1 MCGLAIELEGDVV
14 TSIRGDHDDPFSRGH
29 VCPKALALKELH
41 EDPDRLRKPMRRTA
55 SGDFEEISWNMA
67 LDEVA
72 GRLHHLQ
79 KVHGRDA
86 VGAYVGNP
94 NVHNLGSMLFAPSL
108 LRTLRTKNRWS
119 ATSADQLP
127 AMLAAQQMLGHQ
139 LLLGV
144 PDLDRTHTLIIFGA
158 NPLASNGSLMS
169 AGDVRGR
176 LKGISER
183 GEVWVF
189 DPRRSETARKAER
202 HDFIRPG
209 TDAMVLLAILN
220 DGLER
225 HGPRLRHMAD
235 AVEGL
240 DALRTAIA
248 TFTPEAVA
256 ERSGVSVERMR
267 EVADRLWGDQPAVV
281 YGRVGACVQ
290 AFGGLSMWAIN
301 LLNLLSGNFDR
312 EGGWMF
318 AQPAFDLVDAPM
330 GIGVGRG
337 SFGRWRSRVRG
348 LPEFG
353 GELPVVT
360 LAEEILTEGEGQVR
374 GLLTVAGNPV
384 LSSPNGRRVEEA
396 LQSLEFFAA
405 VDMYLNETTRHAHLI
420 LPPTSQLER
429 SHYDLVFNL
438 LAVRETAKWAGPAI
452 EKAPSARHDWEI
464 LQGLTR
470 RILNLRGTKLGPK
483 ARELAL
489 EKLGPD
495 RVLDLGLRM
504 GPHGTGPNPFG
515 KGLSLNRLAATPH
528 GVDLGPLRSCMPG
541 RLPRHQRKVS
551 LAPQVYLDDLPRLR
565 EDLAATRLPSA
576 LELVSRRQLRSNNSW
591 MHNSASLMKGPRR
604 CTLLMHPRDLEA
616 RGIESGSHVALRSR
630 VGQVQLEVEADE
642 DMMPGVVCM
651 PHGFGHGREGTRMR
665 VANESDHA
673 GVSVNDVTDDGFYDA
688 LSGNA
693 GFSGVSVVVEA
704 VEVSGSTAAD

>member
-1 MCGLAIELEGDVV
+1 
-14 TSIRGDHDDPFSRGH
+14 
-29 VCPKALALKELH
+29 
-41 EDPDRLRKPMRRTA
+41 
-55 SGDFEEISWNMA
+55 
-67 LDEVA
+67 
-72 GRLHHLQ
+72 
-79 KVHGRDA
+79 
-86 VGAYVGNP
+86 
-94 NVHNLGSMLFAPSL
+94 
-108 LRTLRTKNRWS
+108 
-119 ATSADQLP
+119 
-127 AMLAAQQMLGHQ
+127 
-139 LLLGV
+139 
-144 PDLDRTHTLIIFGA
+144 
-158 NPLASNGSLMS
+158 
-169 AGDVRGR
+169 
-176 LKGISER
+176 
-183 GEVWVF
+183 
-189 DPRRSETARKAER
+189 
-202 HDFIRPG
+202 
-209 TDAMVLLAILN
+209 
-220 DGLER
+220 
-225 HGPRLRHMAD
+225 
-235 AVEGL
+235 
-240 DALRTAIA
+240 
-248 TFTPEAVA
+248 
-256 ERSGVSVERMR
+256 MR
-267 EVADRLWGDQPAVV
+267 EVADRLWGDKPAVV

-301 LLNLLSGNFDR
+301 LLNILSGNFDR
-312 EGGWMF
+312 EGGWMY
-318 AQPAFDLVDAPM
+318 AQPAFDLVSSPM
-330 GIGVGRG
+330 GFGVGPG
-337 SFGRWRSRVRG
+337 SFGRWRSRVRD

-360 LAEEILTEGEGQVR
+360 MAEEILTEGEGQVR

-384 LSSPNGRRVEEA
+384 LSSPNGRQVEDA
-396 LQSLEFFAA
+396 LQSLEFYAA
-405 VDMYLNETTRHAHLI
+405 VDMYLNETTRHAHII

-438 LAVRETAKWAGPAI
+438 LAVRETAKWSGPAI
-452 EKAPSARHDWEI
+452 EKSPNARHDWEI

-541 RLPRHQRKVS
+541 RLPAHRSKIA

-565 EDLAATRLPSA
+565 QDLTATRLQSA

-591 MHNSASLMKGPRR
+591 MHNAASLMKGPRR

-616 RGIESGSHVALRSR
+616 RGIQSGSRVALRSR
-630 VGQVQLEVEADE
+630 VGEVQLEVEADE

-665 VANESDHA
+665 VANEADHA
-673 GVSVNDVTDDGFYDA
+673 GVSVNDVTDDGFFDA

-693 GFSGVSVVVEA
+693 GFSGVSVLVEA
-704 VEVSGSTAAD
+704 ILPDEAATTGA